1 MKDKEFILHIC
12 GLILLTGLAVFFA
25 IIESR
30 TGKEITDIGLIT
42 GGLLSIITH
51 SAVSRNKKPGE

>member
-1 MKDKEFILHIC
+1 MKDKEFWLHIA
-12 GLILLTGLAVFFA
+12 GLILLSGLAIFFA
-25 IIESR
+25 IIEAR

-51 SAVSRNKKPGE
+51 SAVSRKKEP